1 LVEPIYLD
9 HAATTPVRPEVLEA
23 MLPYFGEKF
32 GNPSSIYSLA
42 RASRRALDNARDTV
56 ADSLGCKASEI
67 VFTSGGTEADNLAIQ
82 GVALANRARGN
93 HIVTSRIEHHAVLHT
108 CQYLEKLGFDVTY
121 LDVDHTGIV
130 DVASVE
136 RALRPETILVTVMHA
151 NNEIG
156 TIQPISEISHV
167 TRARGVPFHT
177 DAVQAAGAL
186 DLNVSRLGVDLLSI
200 SAHKLYGPKGAG
212 ALYVR
217 RGVTYWPQLLGGGQE
232 RGRHSGT
239 ENVPGIV
246 GLATALRLAY
256 EHLDANNAYVAALR
270 DRLVEGITSRVDKVR
285 LSGHPTRRL
294 PNNASF
300 LFEGV
305 EGESLL
311 LSLDAA
317 GIFASSGSACTSGSL
332 EPSHVLTALG
342 YPAES
347 SHGSLRLTTG
357 LDNVPEHVDRTIA
370 VLGDAIAKLRTMS
383 AASA

>member
-232 RGRHSGT
+232 RGRRSGT

>member
-232 RGRHSGT
+232 RGRRSGT

-270 DRLVEGITSRVDKVR
+270 DRLVEGITSQVDRVR